1 MAISAAIHAAWF
13 FAQGRSKNALF
24 ANPLLRQTALLPTIE
39 RTYLIPETLTGFI
52 NVSSVYCL

>member
-24 ANPLLRQTALLPTIE
+24 ASLLLQQTALLPTIE
-39 RTYLIPETLTGFI
+39 RTYLIPETLTGFS
-52 NVSSVYCL
+52 NVSLLF